1 MALVDFY
8 VTVDDS
14 RPTLRLKA
22 IQDRVGGAGL
32 ASFMQGFA
40 APILQDRAYERFELE
55 GDDASGRWKPL
66 AASTIARR
74 DKAGYVPIRIND
86 RTGAMRAWVE
96 SAPGKIKG
104 TKAAVLYEWP
114 GSPDNRTIGRKLK
127 VAQQGLADPYTVPR
141 PVVAVDE
148 DDLLA
153 ILAAM
158 ESWVGSVI

>member
-1 MALVDFY
+1 MALIDFY

-22 IQDRVGGAGL
+22 IQDRIGGPGL

-40 APILQDRAYERFELE
+40 APILQDRAYERFDLE
-55 GDDASGRWKPL
+55 GDDASGYWKPL

-74 DKAGYVPIRIND
+74 EKAGYVPIRIND

-96 SAPGKIKG
+96 RSEGSIKG
-104 TKAAVLYEWP
+104 TKAAVIYEWP
-114 GSPDNRTIGRKLK
+114 GTPSNRTIGKKLK
-127 VAQQGLADPYTVPR
+127 VAQQGLAQPWTPAR

-148 DDLLA
+148 EDLLL
-153 ILAAM
+153 ILSAM
-158 ESWVGSVI
+158 ESWIGSVM

>member
-1 MALVDFY
+1 MALIDFY
-8 VTVDDS
+8 VAIDDS

-40 APILQDRAYERFELE
+40 APLLQERAHDRFESE
-55 GDDASGRWKPL
+55 GDDASGYWRPL

-74 DKAGYVPIRIND
+74 EKAGYVPIRIND

-96 SAPGKIKG
+96 RAQGSIKG
-104 TKAAVLYEWP
+104 TKAAVIYEWP
-114 GSPDNRTIGRKLK
+114 GTPTNRTTGRKLK
-127 VAQQGLADPYTVPR
+127 VAQMGLANPWTWPR

-148 DDLLA
+148 DDLLL
-153 ILAAM
+153 IISAM
-158 ESWVGSVI
+158 ESWVGSVM